1 MTEQTNPPTHTSIHP
16 STQIGMIGL
25 NVANL
30 VRAIQFYTDVLGFT
44 VIQQAG
50 DLVLLGPVDEH
61 PLLAL
66 HERPGALP
74 KPREATGLYH
84 FAVLLPTRA
93 DLGRI
98 VQRLN
103 EFEHPIREFEDH
115 LVSESVYLA
124 DPDGNGI
131 ELYRDRPRDEWPTKD
146 GRVTMGSLPIDVPQ
160 LLADGASD
168 GRAWA
173 GLPAGTRLG
182 HVHLQVADIAQAE
195 TFYRSV
201 MGFDLIVAMQA
212 ALFVSAGGYHHH
224 LGMNTWYSQA
234 GPLAPDD
241 AAGLLAVTI
250 EFADDAAR
258 AAVVE
263 RLERAGITT
272 TPNQQ
277 AIVVHDPWR
286 NLLLLVV
293 GPPSSATQAL
303 GLMSI
308 E

>member
-1 MTEQTNPPTHTSIHP
+1 MQANSPAHTSIHP

-30 VRAIQFYTDVLGFT
+30 VRSIQFYTDVLGFS

-50 DLVLLGPVDEH
+50 QVVLLGPVDSQ

-66 HERPGALP
+66 RERPGAPP

-84 FAVLLPTRA
+84 FAVLLPSRA
-93 DLGRI
+93 DLGRA

-103 EFEHPIREFEDH
+103 EFNHPIREFEDH

-131 ELYRDRPRDEWPTKD
+131 ELYRDRPRDEWPIKD

-160 LLADGASD
+160 LLADGAAD
-168 GRAWA
+168 RRAWA
-173 GLPAGTRLG
+173 GLPAGTRIG
-182 HVHLQVADIAQAE
+182 HVHLQVADITQAE
-195 TFYRSV
+195 AFYCGV
-201 MGFDLIVAMQA
+201 LGFDLIFAMPA

-224 LGMNTWYSQA
+224 VAMNTWYSQA
-234 GPLAPDD
+234 GALAPDG
-241 AAGLLAVTI
+241 AAGLLAATI
-250 EFADDAAR
+250 EFADEDAR

-263 RLERAGITT
+263 RLERAGIPT
-272 TPNQQ
+272 TPNQD
-277 AIVVHDPWR
+277 AIIVRDPWR
-286 NLLLLVV
+286 NQLLLVV
-293 GPPSSATQAL
+293 GPPRSAQQAL